1 MRMQPVCQH
10 LRELRRQ
17 LGDKYEITIIDLEHV
32 IRRDFGNGYDI
43 EISGVNTSS
52 HKRKANLYVWKDK
65 QHIVEKVFRVSQ
77 DDIGNVVD
85 GLYEKY
91 KSL

>member
-1 MRMQPVCQH
+1 MSIGQIV
-10 LRELRRQ
+10 LSYAYF
-17 LGDKYEITIIDLEHV
+17 GDKYEITIIDLEHV
-32 IRRDFGNGYDI
+32 IRRDFGNGYDV

-52 HKRKANLYVWKDK
+52 RKRKANLYVWKDK
-65 QHIVEKVFRVSQ
+65 QHIVEKVFRISQ
-77 DDIGNVVD
+77 DDISNVVD

>member
-17 LGDKYEITIIDLEHV
+17 LGDKHEITIIDLEHV
-32 IRRDFGNGYDI
+32 IRRDFGNGYDV